1 MGNHTSVRRNGWY
14 AGAALSIGMILALV
28 LLEVGLRLVAIP
40 AVEVHRRAPVTFEDH
55 RRFFTYD
62 PELGWRGRSNVKG
75 SFSGWEFTTHV
86 HLNELGFRTH
96 RLRHTKQPTQYEI
109 LLLGDSI
116 TWGYGV
122 EEGERYSDFLEKE
135 LATLGVSTVIN
146 NVAVPGYD
154 TGLELLLYRQLKG
167 LSCPDVVAIGLYAND
182 IWENGSP
189 MQGPY
194 AKPYFK
200 LIGNQLQPANIPVSP
215 SIGWKSTHVES
226 DGAWTAWMRKH
237 LRVYALAAWMKETAR
252 QMFEDKP
259 SATVEPETAGVEVTA
274 ALLRELAAEVER
286 DHLRAA
292 VIVLPGAAELAQTT
306 VLATEM
312 AASQSA
318 IKPVLRLTDAFRA
331 VADVRQRPLF
341 FHLDGAHWTK
351 QAHEVAARH
360 LAKLLVETDLFQA
373 TPRQC
378 RAQA

>member
-1 MGNHTSVRRNGWY
+1 MRRDTWCI
-14 AGAALSIGMILALV
+14 GAALSIGMIFALV
-28 LLEVGLRLVAIP
+28 VLEVGLRLVTIP
-40 AVEVHRRAPVTFEDH
+40 VVEIHRRGPVTFEDH
-55 RRFFTYD
+55 RQFFTYD
-62 PELGWRGRSNVKG
+62 PELGWRGRPNVKG
-75 SFSGWEFTTHV
+75 SFSGWEFTTLV

-96 RLRHTKQPTQYEI
+96 GLRHTKQPTQYEI

-122 EEGERYSDFLEKE
+122 EEGRRYSDLLEKE
-135 LATLGVSTVIN
+135 LATFGVNAVIN

-167 LSCPDVVAIGLYAND
+167 LGCPDVVAIGLYAND

-189 MQGPY
+189 TQGPY

-200 LIGNQLQPANIPVSP
+200 LIENQLQPANIPVAP
-215 SIGWKSTHVES
+215 SIGWENTHVES
-226 DGAWTAWMRKH
+226 DEAWAVWMRKH
-237 LRVYALAAWMKETAR
+237 LRVYVLAAWMKETVR

-292 VIVLPGAAELAQTT
+292 VIVLPGAAELAKTT
-306 VLATEM
+306 VLATET

-318 IKPVLRLTDAFRA
+318 IKPVLQLTDAFRA
-331 VADVRQRPLF
+331 AVEAQHRPLF
-341 FHLDGAHWTK
+341 FHLDGAHWTE

-360 LAKLLVETDLFQA
+360 LARLLVETDMFKQA
-373 TPRQC
+373 PRQC
-378 RAQA
+378 KAQV